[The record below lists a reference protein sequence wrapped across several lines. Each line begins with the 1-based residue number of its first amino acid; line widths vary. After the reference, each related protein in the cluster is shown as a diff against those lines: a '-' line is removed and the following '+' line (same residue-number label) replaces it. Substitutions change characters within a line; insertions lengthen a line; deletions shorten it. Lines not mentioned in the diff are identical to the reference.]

1 MAPLPTSILRARGAL
16 SALLPLKGVN
26 VGFRHQDE
34 TRKFLWSPLTTAVGS
49 TSPSNSA
56 IQAQEA
62 RTASLPPLVP
72 PRAALNPKALS
83 RTVRDLVRQGQH
95 VQALRLLLHREPALP
110 VRPPLPLA
118 RTLAGAFDAALVSA
132 ARRGDSEGALALTAR
147 MWSLR
152 LPIGHVAHAST
163 LGALCKDNN
172 LHGALKY
179 LRSISTR
186 HVDTRLANIV
196 LQAAASQGD
205 TASFDATLALMRR
218 RHLDHDGATWAARM
232 SLAASTGDD
241 EGVTGLIQDALCA
254 LPPAQHAKARAG
266 HAVALARMGDFDAML
281 EALTELFDRHSTH
294 LPLPVDV
301 QGGVGPGGAPTA
313 PIPPEVQTLRTACNA
328 ALTAAEEV
336 GSLAAVNGVRQLMI
350 QRGLTPDGATYD
362 VMMAAAL
369 RRGAGAADAIED
381 AWREM
386 EGLGIKPTPRGWRL
400 RLAALARAADGER
413 AEAVLAEMEGAGVP
427 LDAGGQAAAFAALG
441 AGGDLQALRS
451 FFLDRLAKGAVASA
465 QAFAGAYGGVLA
477 WARAQADA
485 RAGALAADAEGWAGR
500 EREGAGPPTDAPPG
514 VGPAAASGPQR
525 TPLPRRAPGQDA
537 SRVSQ
542 RHLAAALVRAMED
555 AQAVVEVAHDASSL
569 AALVGAL
576 GATGAAGRVRTLLAG
591 SGVAPSQAL
600 LNAGVAACARE
611 GRVAD
616 AARLLADF
624 RGAGV
629 APDARTYT
637 SLIAG
642 CSFGRQGALA
652 WDLLGRMRE
661 RGLAPG
667 APTFN
672 ALVKVECHV
681 AGPDGGLAAV
691 NAMLTAGVKPD
702 VVTWTT
708 LLAAGRQAGRED
720 VVQQALEELRAL
732 QATREDAARDAQ
744 WRGHYAVDEDDEW

>member
-1 MAPLPTSILRARGAL
+1 MG
-16 SALLPLKGVN
+16 
-26 VGFRHQDE
+26 
-34 TRKFLWSPLTTAVGS
+34 W
-49 TSPSNSA
+49 
-56 IQAQEA
+56 
-62 RTASLPPLVP
+62 
-72 PRAALNPKALS
+72 
-83 RTVRDLVRQGQH
+83 
-95 VQALRLLLHREPALP
+95 
-110 VRPPLPLA
+110 
-118 RTLAGAFDAALVSA
+118 
-132 ARRGDSEGALALTAR
+132 
-147 MWSLR
+147 
-152 LPIGHVAHAST
+152 
-163 LGALCKDNN
+163 
-172 LHGALKY
+172 GALKSEEGAGAAIFHDLLCTIY
-179 LRSISTR
+179 VGREHKYFRCFTVAIAGCPPACSCMTETAPACCQTYNQLIPSCHNPIC
-186 HVDTRLANIV
+186 
-196 LQAAASQGD
+196 AAAGD

-266 HAVALARMGDFDAML
+266 HAVALARWACFCKECEEYEHYVHLCRQHAPKPSHPCSCRYRMGDFDAML

-369 RRGAGAADAIED
+369 RRGAGAADAIEVGKQAWMVQGRIGAPARGREGGVSCRPPHGNHPGWPTIISRFLIQCISQQWPACLSPANLLVPASLPTLSSPSGPQD

-720 VVQQALEELRAL
+720 VVQQVLLEWVLERCGGAGMVASGDLHPAPGCISCRDDPH
-732 QATREDAARDAQ
+732 ATFRC
-744 WRGHYAVDEDDEW
+744 